1 MCLKIQ
7 WKVKDKWNT
16 TRNKSWKMNNSKKVI
31 LVLKFKNK
39 NEAETIP
46 WNKTNKKDENI
57 RIMIAI
63 ITLIKV
69 IRLYKKALRIV
80 VNINVLT
87 KIIITKMK
95 KIILKWMSK
104 TVNIK
109 IRKVIIRV
117 NLTLKKIILS
127 YIKKVKINNNH
138 R

>member
-16 TRNKSWKMNNSKKVI
+16 TKSKSWKMNNIKKVI

-39 NEAETIP
+39 KEVEAIP
-46 WNKTNKKDENI
+46 WNQTNKKDENI
-57 RIMIAI
+57 RIMKAI

-87 KIIITKMK
+87 KIIITKMR

-104 TVNIK
+104 TANIK
-109 IRKVIIRV
+109 IRKVIIQV

-138 R
+138 W

>member
-1 MCLKIQ
+1 
-7 WKVKDKWNT
+7 
-16 TRNKSWKMNNSKKVI
+16 MNNIKKVI

-39 NEAETIP
+39 KEVETIP
-46 WNKTNKKDENI
+46 WNQTNKKDENI
-57 RIMIAI
+57 RIMKAI
-63 ITLIKV
+63 ITQIKV

-87 KIIITKMK
+87 KIIITKMR

-117 NLTLKKIILS
+117 NLILKKIILS